1 MKKTMTTPSDV
12 KESRPVYQTYG
23 RRKSRGWSTHDEELL
38 ALPFCRLACDVHQT
52 NVLDHFPALSEKR
65 WLEIGFGFGEH
76 LCAMAKAHPEC
87 SFLGAEVFLSGL
99 TACAQ
104 SLVDQSIH
112 NVTITP
118 IDARHILDHLPASS
132 LDGVSLLFPDPW
144 PKTRHEK
151 RQMFSKSF
159 AITLQRVL
167 KPKGIFRFASDALA
181 YVEKV
186 ESTIADPALGF
197 RQLWKITSPERPQV
211 PDWPQ
216 TRYEAKALYSGRL
229 CSYFHFESTKEDR

>member
-1 MKKTMTTPSDV
+1 MMIPADPS
-12 KESRPVYQTYG
+12 EGRPVYQTYG
-23 RRKSRGWSTHDEELL
+23 RRKSRGWSAEDDALL
-38 ALPFCRLACDVHQT
+38 AQPFCRLAIDFNEEILLC
-52 NVLDHFPALSEKR
+52 NFPSKGLLQRR

-76 LCAMAKAHPEC
+76 LCAMAMAHPDW

-104 SLVDQSIH
+104 NLKEQSIE
-112 NVTITP
+112 NVYITP
-118 IDARHILDHLPASS
+118 IDARRILDHLPSSS
-132 LDGVSLLFPDPW
+132 LDGLSLLFPDPW

-159 AITLQRVL
+159 ALTLRRVL
-167 KPKGIFRFASDALA
+167 KPKGIFRFASDAIA

-186 ESTIADPALGF
+186 EATLAEPTLGF
-197 RQLWKITSPERPQV
+197 SQLWKFTSPDRPHV
-211 PDWPQ
+211 LDWPQ
-216 TRYEAKALYSGRL
+216 TRYETKALLAGRQ